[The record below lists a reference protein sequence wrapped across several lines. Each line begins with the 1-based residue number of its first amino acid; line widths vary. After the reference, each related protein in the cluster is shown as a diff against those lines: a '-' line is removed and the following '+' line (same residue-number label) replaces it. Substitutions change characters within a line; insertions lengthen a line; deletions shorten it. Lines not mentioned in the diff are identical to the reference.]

1 MATEDALPSPAVDF
15 GVLLLGHLLLLPASV
30 CQPAE
35 AAGEAEAALR
45 TGLLAD

>member
-1 MATEDALPSPAVDF
+1 METEDALSPPAVDLSL
-15 GVLLLGHLLLLPASV
+15 LLLGHLLLLPASV

-45 TGLLAD
+45 TGLFVD